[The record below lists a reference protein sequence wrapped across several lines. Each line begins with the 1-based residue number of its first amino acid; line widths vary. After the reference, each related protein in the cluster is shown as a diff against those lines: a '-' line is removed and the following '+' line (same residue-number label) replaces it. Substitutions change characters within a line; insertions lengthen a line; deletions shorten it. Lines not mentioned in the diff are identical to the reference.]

1 MSAQQARG
9 GSDSAIGQAVQTS
22 WFGVPVPPR
31 RRRSGGGRL
40 QWLKDFAI
48 RWGALVALGLVWELV
63 ATLVRS
69 PFFPPLSKV
78 LDRFAELWLSGPPTS
93 LFLSEKVGT
102 DLLPSLIRLFGGWG
116 IGVILG
122 IVLGVAIGRSRVFG
136 DFVEPIIHFARAI
149 PPPALLPIFFILLGI
164 GDEMKISLIAFAV
177 LWPVLLNTIDGVR
190 SVETLHIDT
199 ARVFEFS
206 RAKVFFGIVLPS
218 ASPKIF
224 AGLRVS
230 LAVALI
236 VMVISEMTSSS
247 GIGYNVVIA
256 QRGFRM
262 LDMWAGILV
271 LGILGY
277 VLNAILALVESR
289 VTRWHRGSREGV
301 S

>member
-1 MSAQQARG
+1 MTTEATPL
-9 GSDSAIGQAVQTS
+9 QTS
-22 WFGVPVPPR
+22 WVGVPRKPR
-31 RRRSGGGRL
+31 PKAGRRL
-40 QWLKDFAI
+40 IWLREFAI
-48 RWGALVALGLVWELV
+48 RWGALLALGVVWEVVALLVK
-63 ATLVRS
+63 S
-69 PFFPPLSKV
+69 PFFPPITKV
-78 LDRFAELWLSGPPTS
+78 IGRFVELWFSGPAPFFFT
-93 LFLSEKVGT
+93 ERVAT
-102 DLLPSLIRLFGGWG
+102 DLAPSLVRLFGGWG
-116 IGVILG
+116 LGVVLG
-122 IVLGVAIGRSRVFG
+122 IILGVAIGRNRVFG

-149 PPPALLPIFFILLGI
+149 PPPALLPVFFILIGI
-164 GDEMKISLIAFAV
+164 GDDMKISLIAFAV

-190 SVETLHIDT
+190 SVESLQLDT

-218 ASPKIF
+218 AAPKIF

-256 QRGFRM
+256 QRSFRM

-271 LGILGY
+271 LGIIGY
-277 VLNAILALVESR
+277 VLNALLALVESR

>member
-1 MSAQQARG
+1 MTAESTAPT
-9 GSDSAIGQAVQTS
+9 TS
-22 WFGVPVPPR
+22 WFGAPTAPR
-31 RRRSGGGRL
+31 RRRTSGPRL
-40 QWLKDFAI
+40 RWLKEFVI
-48 RWGALVALGLVWELV
+48 RWGALLALGVLWEVVALL
-63 ATLVRS
+63 AKS
-69 PFFPPLSKV
+69 PFFPPITKV
-78 LDRFAELWLSGPPTS
+78 LARFQELWLSGPPSS
-93 LFLSEKVGT
+93 LFLTERVAT
-102 DLLPSLIRLFGGWG
+102 DLAPSLVRLFGGWG
-116 IGVILG
+116 LGCILG
-122 IVLGVAIGRSRVFG
+122 ILLGVAIGRSRVFG
-136 DFVEPIIHFARAI
+136 DFLEPIIHFARAI
-149 PPPALLPIFFILLGI
+149 PPPALLPIFFILIGI
-164 GDEMKISLIAFAV
+164 GDDMKISLIAFAV

-199 ARVFEFS
+199 ARVFEFG
-206 RAKVFFGIVLPS
+206 RRKVFFGIVLPS

-236 VMVISEMTSSS
+236 VMVISEMSSTS

-256 QRGFRM
+256 QRSFRM

-277 VLNAILALVESR
+277 VLTTILALVESR

>member
-1 MSAQQARG
+1 MTAETTT
-9 GSDSAIGQAVQTS
+9 QTS
-22 WFGVPVPPR
+22 WFGAPR
-31 RRRSGGGRL
+31 PARPARRRSDRL
-40 QWLKDFAI
+40 RWLREFAI
-48 RWGALVALGLVWELV
+48 RWGALLGLGVVWEIV
-63 ATLVRS
+63 ATLAKS
-69 PFFPPLSKV
+69 PFFPPITRI
-78 LDRFAELWLSGPPTS
+78 LDRFVQLWFSGPPTS
-93 LFLSEKVGT
+93 LFLTERVGT
-102 DLLPSLIRLFGGWG
+102 DLAPSLMRLFGGWG
-116 IGVILG
+116 LGVVLG
-122 IVLGVAIGRSRVFG
+122 ILLGVAIGRSRVFG

-149 PPPALLPIFFILLGI
+149 PPPALLPVFFILIGI
-164 GDEMKISLIAFAV
+164 GDDMKISLIAFAV

-190 SVETLHIDT
+190 SVESLQLDT

-206 RAKVFFGIVLPS
+206 RPKVFFGIVLPS

-256 QRGFRM
+256 QRSFRM
-262 LDMWAGILV
+262 LDMWAGIVV
-271 LGILGY
+271 LGIIGY
-277 VLNAILALVESR
+277 VLNALLALVESR

>member
-1 MSAQQARG
+1 MSAGPSPVDPQG
-9 GSDSAIGQAVQTS
+9 VVHTS
-22 WFGVPVPPR
+22 WIGVPPR
-31 RRRSGGGRL
+31 PRRKAGERL
-40 QWLKDFAI
+40 RWLREFAI
-48 RWGALVALGLVWELV
+48 RWGALLGLGVVWEIV
-63 ATLVRS
+63 ATLAGS
-69 PFFPPLSKV
+69 PFFPPITRII
-78 LDRFAELWLSGPPTS
+78 DRFVQLWFSGPATS
-93 LFLSEKVGT
+93 LFLTDRVGT
-102 DLLPSLIRLFGGWG
+102 DLAPSLMRLFGGWG
-116 IGVILG
+116 LGVILG
-122 IVLGVAIGRSRVFG
+122 ILLGVLIGRNKVLG
-136 DFVEPIIHFARAI
+136 DFVEPIMHFARAI
-149 PPPALLPIFFILLGI
+149 PPPALLPIFFILIGI
-164 GDEMKISLIAFAV
+164 GDDMKISLIAFAV
-177 LWPVLLNTIDGVR
+177 LWPVVLNTIDGVR
-190 SVETLHIDT
+190 SVESLHLDT
-199 ARVFEFS
+199 ARVFEFP

-256 QRGFRM
+256 QRSFRM

>member
-1 MSAQQARG
+1 MTTEAS
-9 GSDSAIGQAVQTS
+9 SVQTS
-22 WFGVPVPPR
+22 WVGVPRKPR
-31 RRRSGGGRL
+31 PKAGRRL
-40 QWLKDFAI
+40 IWLREFAI
-48 RWGALVALGLVWELV
+48 RWGALLALGVVWQVVALLVK
-63 ATLVRS
+63 S
-69 PFFPPLSKV
+69 PFFPPITKV
-78 LDRFAELWLSGPPTS
+78 IERFVQLWFSGPPTS
-93 LFLSEKVGT
+93 LFLTERVGT
-102 DLLPSLIRLFGGWG
+102 DLAPSLVRLFGGWG
-116 IGVILG
+116 LG
-122 IVLGVAIGRSRVFG
+122 IVLGIILGVAIGRNRVFG

-149 PPPALLPIFFILLGI
+149 PPPALLPVFFILIGI
-164 GDEMKISLIAFAV
+164 GDDMKISLIAFAV

-190 SVETLHIDT
+190 SVESLQLDT

-206 RAKVFFGIVLPS
+206 KAKVFFGIVLPS

-256 QRGFRM
+256 QRSFRM

-271 LGILGY
+271 LGIIGY
-277 VLNAILALVESR
+277 VLNALLALVESR

>member
-1 MSAQQARG
+1 MSPET
-9 GSDSAIGQAVQTS
+9 AVQTS
-22 WFGVPVPPR
+22 WAGVPRKPR
-31 RRRSGGGRL
+31 RKAGARL
-40 QWLKDFAI
+40 AWLREFAI
-48 RWGALVALGLVWELV
+48 RWGALLALGVLWEVVALLVK
-63 ATLVRS
+63 S
-69 PFFPPLSKV
+69 PFFPPLTKV
-78 LDRFAELWLSGPPTS
+78 LARFAQLWFSGPPTS
-93 LFLSEKVGT
+93 LFLTERVGA
-102 DLLPSLIRLFGGWG
+102 DLAPSLLRLFGGWAL
-116 IGVILG
+116 GVVLG
-122 IVLGVAIGRSRVFG
+122 ILLGVAIGRSRVFG

-149 PPPALLPIFFILLGI
+149 PPPALLPVFFILIGI
-164 GDEMKISLIAFAV
+164 GDDMKISLIAFAV

-190 SVETLHIDT
+190 SVETLQLDT

-218 ASPKIF
+218 AAPKIF

-256 QRGFRM
+256 QRSFRM
-262 LDMWAGILV
+262 LDMWAGIIV
-271 LGILGY
+271 LGIIGY
-277 VLNAILALVESR
+277 VLNALLALVESR

>member
-1 MSAQQARG
+1 VSADT
-9 GSDSAIGQAVQTS
+9 SVQTS
-22 WFGVPVPPR
+22 WFGTPR
-31 RRRSGGGRL
+31 RAPNPRTTARLRR
-40 QWLKDFAI
+40 LKDFAI
-48 RWGALVALGLVWELV
+48 RWGALLGLGVAWEIVALLL
-63 ATLVRS
+63 RS
-69 PFFPPLSKV
+69 PFFPPLTKV
-78 LDRFAELWLSGPPTS
+78 IDRFVQLWFSGPPEAF
-93 LFLSEKVGT
+93 FLTEKVGT
-102 DLLPSLIRLFGGWG
+102 DLVPSLIRLFGGWG

-122 IVLGVAIGRSRVFG
+122 IVLGVAIGRNKVFG

-164 GDEMKISLIAFAV
+164 GNEMKISLIAFAV

-190 SVETLHIDT
+190 SVETLHLDT
-199 ARVFEFS
+199 ARVFEFG
-206 RAKVFFGIVLPS
+206 RAKVFFSIVLPS

-236 VMVISEMTSSS
+236 VLVISEMTSSS

-277 VLNAILALVESR
+277 ILNALLALVESR